1 MFTETLPTSHHIYKY
16 VRVSNKLIT
25 IMVMVNDVH
34 ETLPTS
40 HHIYKYVR
48 VSNKLITIMVM
59 VNDVHGNTTHI
70 SPHI

>member
-16 VRVSNKLIT
+16 VSVSNKLIT

-34 ETLPTS
+34 GNTT
-40 HHIYKYVR
+40 HISPHIKYVR

>member
-1 MFTETLPTSHHIYKY
+1 MFTETLSHHIYKY

-25 IMVMVNDVH
+25 IMVMVNMFT
-34 ETLPTS
+34 ETLS